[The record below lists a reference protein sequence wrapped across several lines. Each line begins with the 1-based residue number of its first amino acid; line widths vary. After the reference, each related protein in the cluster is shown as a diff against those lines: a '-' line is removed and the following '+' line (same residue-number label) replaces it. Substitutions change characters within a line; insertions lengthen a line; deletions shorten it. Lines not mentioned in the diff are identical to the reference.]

1 MHGKNKDKSVLVFDP
16 DIDRTLRRIR
26 NDLRAK
32 NSAKKNQNSQ
42 FTPSSPNSAEK
53 QVNSPTS
60 SVNSEAKMAEPHR
73 QRTLG
78 DYGVPNMHGYNSS
91 IVRPTIQ
98 VNHFE
103 IKPALL
109 HLVQQDQFYGL
120 ISDDPNLHI
129 SNFLQ
134 LCDTIRINGVSEDAI
149 RLRLF
154 PFSLRDKAA
163 KLRGEITSFMQQEG
177 ETLYEAWER
186 YKELLRRF
194 PHHCIPEWM
203 QLEWMQLETFYN
215 GMNPA
220 TRTMIDAAA
229 GGSLNTKS
237 LEEAQGIIDMMAS
250 SMHQSCSLRQS
261 TRSNG
266 YEAKLLETFLIQ
278 NQLQNQLFSEQ
289 IAALTQQI
297 SNLQA
302 APTQNNPLVCDFC
315 GGNHV
320 NGACDGNN
328 SESQEQFNYMGYF
341 QRQQSSFPPR
351 PAAQQ
356 PYFQGN
362 PTNQLQENQRFSKPL
377 NESLNEMEETMLQ
390 FMKVTQT
397 SFKNKESSMKKLE
410 TQIGQLAE
418 QLSSRED
425 GRFPSN
431 TVINPKEQCQA
442 VMTRSEAVVGSP
454 KPAEKREK
462 TKEEEKIKSELEEG
476 NFTLL
481 KRENSEMDTFPK
493 TVRRTKRQILENS
506 NKPLD
511 EE

>member
-1 MHGKNKDKSVLVFDP
+1 MRGKNKDKSVLVFDP

-26 NDLRAK
+26 NDLRAE
-32 NSAKKNQNSQ
+32 NSAKKNQNLQ

-60 SVNSEAKMAEPHR
+60 SENSMAEPHR

-78 DYGVPNMHGYNSS
+78 DYGVPNMHGYSSS

-98 VNHFE
+98 ANHFE
-103 IKPALL
+103 IKSALL
-109 HLVQQDQFYGL
+109 HLVQQDQFSGL
-120 ISDDPNLHI
+120 ISNDLNLHI
-129 SNFLQ
+129 YNFLQ

-154 PFSLRDKAA
+154 PFSLRDKAKCWLQAQPQGRITTWIDLVNKFFSKYFSPSKAA

-186 YKELLRRF
+186 YKELLRRC
-194 PHHCIPEWM
+194 PYHCIP
-203 QLEWMQLETFYN
+203 EWMQLETFYN

-220 TRTMIDAAA
+220 TRNMIDAAA

-237 LEEAQGIIDMMAS
+237 LEEAQGIIDMMAF

-266 YEAKLLETFLIQ
+266 YEAKLLETFLTQ
-278 NQLQNQLFSEQ
+278 NQLQNQLFSEK

-302 APTQNNPLVCDFC
+302 APTQNTPLVCDFC

-328 SESQEQFNYMGYF
+328 YESQEQVKYMGNF
-341 QRQQSSFPPR
+341 KRQQSSFPPR
-351 PAAQQ
+351 
-356 PYFQGN
+356 F
-362 PTNQLQENQRFSKPL
+362 
-377 NESLNEMEETMLQ
+377 
-390 FMKVTQT
+390 
-397 SFKNKESSMKKLE
+397 
-410 TQIGQLAE
+410 
-418 QLSSRED
+418 QLSND
-425 GRFPSN
+425 KN
-431 TVINPKEQCQA
+431 Q
-442 VMTRSEAVVGSP
+442 
-454 KPAEKREK
+454 
-462 TKEEEKIKSELEEG
+462 
-476 NFTLL
+476 
-481 KRENSEMDTFPK
+481 
-493 TVRRTKRQILENS
+493 
-506 NKPLD
+506 
-511 EE
+511 